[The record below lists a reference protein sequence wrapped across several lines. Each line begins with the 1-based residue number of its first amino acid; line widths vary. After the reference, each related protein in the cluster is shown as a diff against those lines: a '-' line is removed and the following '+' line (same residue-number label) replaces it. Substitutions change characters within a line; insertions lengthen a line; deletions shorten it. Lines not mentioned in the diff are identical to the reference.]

1 MMYFVATRLAVDP
14 RSEQGKARYAGLVN
28 AIQALGPWSDRMDR
42 VWLVESKLSA
52 SRIRTLL
59 KPHVANNERIF
70 VGQFSNNW
78 AGYNM
83 GQGFPDWIGRRDF
96 DVPKAP
102 SRSKRQ
108 KKS

>member
-1 MMYFVATRLAVDP
+1 MMYFVAARLAEDP
-14 RSEQGKARYAGLVN
+14 RSESGKVRYANFVN

-52 SRIRTLL
+52 SRIRSLL
-59 KPHVANNERIF
+59 KPHVGKNERLF

-83 GQGFPDWIGRRDF
+83 GQAFPEWIGRRDF

-102 SRSKRQ
+102 SRSKKS
-108 KKS
+108 KK